1 MAETDAAD
9 LAALFDRILW
19 SLRTITPRPES
30 ATALSVLDTL
40 DREGPLR
47 ISDLVTREHISQPGV
62 TQLACRLEHSGLVRR
77 LGDPADRRATVV
89 EITHAGR
96 NVLHEFRTQ
105 RASVLACALA
115 ALSPAH
121 RAQLRAARPALSALR
136 DALAVSAQGESSDA
150 AGWHERANTPDHQ
163 ALSGGRT
170 RGAALRRQDSP
181 SPDREGR
188 MRVAKR

>member
-1 MAETDAAD
+1 MAKTDAAD

-47 ISDLVTREHISQPGV
+47 ISDLVTREHISQPGM

-77 LGDPADRRATVV
+77 LGDPVDRRATVV
-89 EITHAGR
+89 EITRDGR

-105 RASVLACALA
+105 RASALARALA

-121 RAQLRAARPALSALR
+121 RAQLRAAHPALAALR
-136 DALAVSAQGESSDA
+136 CALAVSVRGESSEA
-150 AGWHERANTPDHQ
+150 AGWHEPARTPGHQ
-163 ALSGGRT
+163 APSGGRT
-170 RGAALRRQDSP
+170 RGAALRRRSSS
-181 SPDREGR
+181 SPDRERR
-188 MRVAKR
+188 MRAAKR